1 MNFFIR
7 LMHMKKHFL
16 AGLAVVLVICS
27 CSLSSLN
34 PFGGDEKK
42 AENETGVN
50 HYLWQASLDKLSFMP
65 LATVDATSGLIVTDW
80 AAMGDVKN
88 EQFKINVQVLS
99 KELRVE
105 CLKVS
110 VFKRV
115 LEKGQWVD
123 AEPDERLSRE
133 TEKAIL
139 VKARQ
144 LYRNDLAAGAE

>member
-1 MNFFIR
+1 
-7 LMHMKKHFL
+7 MKKHFL
-16 AGLAVVLVICS
+16 ICFAVALVVCG

-42 AENETGVN
+42 VEDETGVN

-80 AAMGDVKN
+80 ATVGDVKN

-105 CLKVS
+105 CLKVG

-123 AEPDERLSRE
+123 AEPDDRLSRE

-139 VKARQ
+139 VRARQ

>member
-1 MNFFIR
+1 
-7 LMHMKKHFL
+7 MKKHFL
-16 AGLAVVLVICS
+16 VSLAVVLVICG

-34 PFGGDEKK
+34 PFRAEEKK
-42 AENETGVN
+42 LEDEAGVN

-80 AAMGDVKN
+80 TVLGEAKN
-88 EQFKINVQVLS
+88 EQFKISVQIFS
-99 KELRVE
+99 KELRVD

-115 LEKGQWVD
+115 LENNHWTDVT
-123 AEPDERLSRE
+123 PDERLSTE

-139 VKARQ
+139 VRARQ